1 MDYASLI
8 DEYTIDEKILDVP
21 KLNYGDN
28 SDNGILFLSKP

>member
-1 MDYASLI
+1 MDYVSLI